1 MKPAT
6 VLSSSDSLVAP
17 VGVSRSRAAPRRAA
31 VAARASADAAATGP
45 AVGVGNTF
53 RTATDRVT
61 LGTSDLSV
69 AATGA
74 GAWAWGDRSG
84 YWGSDWEGDRAK
96 NLDAYRTLLAGGVD
110 FIDTAEV
117 YGFGKSEELIR
128 EFMRDTAADATL
140 CPPLLATK
148 FAPIPFRFR
157 AEDVPNALRAS
168 MARMGVRK
176 VALYMQHWPAFGL
189 PGVTEACNDA
199 FLEGLC
205 LCYEQGLCRAVGVSN
220 FNAERVRRAAKKFEE
235 RGVPFASNQIQYSL
249 AYRTP
254 ETDTGV
260 MDACKECGVTPV
272 AYSPMAQ
279 GLLTG
284 KYSAASPLG
293 EGVKAT
299 GPRARI
305 LSDEKLASADAL
317 VDLMREI
324 GTNRGGVTP
333 AQVAVNYCMTKGT
346 VPIPGAKDA
355 RQAEA
360 VVGCLGWRL
369 DEAEV
374 AELEAAAAS
383 LPSTPGAPFE
393 KW

>member
-1 MKPAT
+1 MSPVT
-6 VLSSSDSLVAP
+6 VLSPNSRIAP
-17 VGVSRSRAAPRRAA
+17 VSVSRSRAAPRRAVV
-31 VAARASADAAATGP
+31 VAADASTDAAATTSTP
-45 AVGVGNTF
+45 GNTF
-53 RTATDRVT
+53 KSATDRVT

-96 NLDAYRTLLAGGVD
+96 NLDAYRALLAGGVD

-128 EFMRDTAADATL
+128 DFMRETASDATL

-189 PGVTEACNDA
+189 PGITEACNDA

-220 FNAERVRRAAKKFEE
+220 FNAERIAKASKKFKE

-249 AYRTP
+249 VYRTP
-254 ETDTGV
+254 ELETGV
-260 MDACKECGVTPV
+260 IDACHECGVTPV

-284 KYSAASPLG
+284 KYSAKLG
-293 EGVKAT
+293 EGVKAE

-305 LSDEKLASADAL
+305 LSEEKLKSADAL
-317 VDLMREI
+317 VDLMAEI
-324 GTNRGGVTP
+324 GANHGGVTP
-333 AQVAVNYCMTKGT
+333 AQVAVNYCMTKRT
-346 VPIPGAKDA
+346 VPIPGAKDT

-369 DEAEV
+369 EEGEV
-374 AELEAAAAS
+374 AELESAAKIIV
-383 LPSTPGAPFE
+383 PSPGAPFE